1 MDAAAAAA
9 GRRTLALVN
18 LAAIMERADEALLP
32 AVYREVG
39 AALHATPMGLGALTL
54 YRSAVQA
61 ACYPL
66 AAYAAVR
73 YNRAHVVA
81 VGAVL
86 WAAAT
91 FLVAVSG
98 TFAQVRS
105 LEILLYPSP
114 SIRPPFFRPWY
125 IWPRVGR
132 VLVQFCS
139 VLDRIV
145 E

>member
-1 MDAAAAAA
+1 MAEAAA

-39 AALHATPMGLGALTL
+39 AALHASPVGLGTLTL
-54 YRSAVQA
+54 YRS
-61 ACYPL
+61 
-66 AAYAAVR
+66 
-73 YNRAHVVA
+73 HVVA

-91 FLVAVSG
+91 FLVAISG

-105 LEILLYPSP
+105 LTGSLSYSSYCPDDWL
-114 SIRPPFFRPWY
+114 
-125 IWPRVGR
+125 
-132 VLVQFCS
+132 FCAKC
-139 VLDRIV
+139 
-145 E
+145 